1 MEKMR
6 RIENSLIKSTTQDLE
21 NLSLQN
27 SAKTNNEL
35 SKNKMIIDQFNDK
48 KAQQKKQEDLE
59 KIKEND
65 RKRIRYD

>member
-1 MEKMR
+1 MR